1 MKTTRS
7 KIRGLFGTLSLVLPA
22 TGTKFCISLAVF
34 ASDVYCFSCFGY
46 DKDDP
51 TKCQSRESGELF
63 VRKCPTNS
71 SGANPVC
78 ISYKASYH
86 IPQSMRGTVKRVT
99 TEVHGVHC
107 GTRQGCQK
115 KECPNFW
122 PKDIV
127 VEECKIT
134 CCESKDRDDCSF
146 PLPSDQEIANY
157 KEQNNG
163 GVNNV
168 QAGARGS
175 GVTRIVLSTWLQALS
190 FAIFGWLKL

>member
-1 MKTTRS
+1 MGR
-7 KIRGLFGTLSLVLPA
+7 
-22 TGTKFCISLAVF
+22 CH
-34 ASDVYCFSCFGY
+34 SCFQL
-46 DKDDP
+46 P
-51 TKCQSRESGELF
+51 VQSSVFLLQCSLQTCTAFPVLDMIKMTPPSAKVEIAVSCLSENAQLIPREQIQSVL
-63 VRKCPTNS
+63 V
-71 SGANPVC
+71 
-78 ISYKASYH
+78 SYKASYH